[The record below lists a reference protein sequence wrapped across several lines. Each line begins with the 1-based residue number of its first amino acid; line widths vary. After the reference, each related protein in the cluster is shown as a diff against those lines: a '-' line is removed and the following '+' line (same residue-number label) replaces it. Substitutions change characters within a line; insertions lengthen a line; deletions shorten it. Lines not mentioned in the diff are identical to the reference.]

1 MLMAS
6 WDLCLWPHGIY
17 VYGLME
23 FMFMASWDLWD
34 LCLWPH
40 GIYGIYVY
48 GLMGFTGF
56 MFMASWDLC
65 LWDFDFGLMSK
76 SWWHATN
83 EIESCI
89 SELTSRCIASCFYF
103 IRAFEGEFTKS
114 S

>member
-1 MLMAS
+1 MAS

-17 VYGLME
+17 VYGLM
-23 FMFMASWDLWD
+23 
-34 LCLWPH
+34 
-40 GIYGIYVY
+40 
-48 GLMGFTGF
+48 GF

-103 IRAFEGEFTKS
+103 ICAFEGEFTKS
-114 S
+114 N